1 VKLAIGGDA
10 DSEDLRRFHG
20 QFRRGM
26 LMHRKGR
33 LGLFFLLQFPQ
44 HIVAP
49 SSGLDVRTQLD
60 VVQWLADDPPEPIKT
75 HRSYLDTV
83 QALARAMS
91 LAEAGLA
98 QAQTQPIDTL
108 LFSALLDA
116 LQAFDRCADVLD
128 SGVTS
133 SLTDIDALTGLFNR
147 AALDRD
153 FRREAA
159 KAKRSGRPLTVAMV
173 DADHFKKVND
183 THGHD
188 FGDVVL
194 GVLADR
200 FVESL
205 RPGDLVY
212 RYGGEEFLV
221 LLPDTDVVGAQVVL
235 ERLRLRACSAPITQD
250 DIAVTQAVS
259 IGVAPV
265 LSEGD
270 PEDALLRADE
280 ALYQAKDQGRN
291 RLVVAS

>member
-1 VKLAIGGDA
+1 VNSAIGGET

-20 QFRRGM
+20 QFRRGV

-33 LGLFFLLQFPQ
+33 LRLFYLLQFPQ
-44 HIVAP
+44 HIVEP
-49 SSGLDVRTQLD
+49 SSGLGVRTQLD
-60 VVQWLADDPPEPIKT
+60 VLQWLTDEPPAQIQAQ
-75 HRSYLDTV
+75 RSYLDTV
-83 QALARAMS
+83 QTLSRAIGLADDA
-91 LAEAGLA
+91 LA
-98 QAQTQPIDTL
+98 QAQSHSLGAQV
-108 LFSALLDA
+108 FSALLDA

-128 SGVTS
+128 SGITS

-183 THGHD
+183 TYGHD

-194 GVLADR
+194 SVLAGR

-221 LLPDTDVVGAQVVL
+221 LLPDTNVGGAQVLL
-235 ERLRLRACSAPITQD
+235 ERLRLRACSAPIAQG

-265 LSEGD
+265 LSEGN
-270 PEDALLRADE
+270 PEDALLRADK
-280 ALYQAKDQGRN
+280 AMYQAKAQGRN

>member
-1 VKLAIGGDA
+1 MSPAIGGDA
-10 DSEDLRRFHG
+10 DSVDLRRFHG
-20 QFRRGM
+20 QFRRGL

-44 HIVAP
+44 LIVAQ
-49 SSGLDVRTQLD
+49 SSGADVRTQLD
-60 VVQWLADDPPEPIKT
+60 VLQWLADEPPVQIQA
-75 HRSYLDTV
+75 HQAYLDMV
-83 QALARAMS
+83 RALGRTM
-91 LAEAGLA
+91 A
-98 QAQTQPIDTL
+98 QADGALENAQNNRLDTGV
-108 LFSALLDA
+108 FSTLLDA
-116 LQAFDRCADVLD
+116 LQAFDRCVDVLD
-128 SGVTS
+128 SGITS

-159 KAKRSGRPLTVAMV
+159 KAQRSGRPLTVAMV

-194 GVLADR
+194 NVLASR
-200 FVESL
+200 FVDSL

-221 LLPDTDVVGAQVVL
+221 LLPDTDVAGAQVVL

-259 IGVAPV
+259 IGLAPV
-265 LSEGD
+265 HLDGD

-291 RLVVAS
+291 RLAVAN

>member
-1 VKLAIGGDA
+1 VNIAIGGEI
-10 DSEDLRRFHG
+10 DSVDLRRFHG

-44 HIVAP
+44 HIVET

-60 VVQWLADDPPEPIKT
+60 VLQWLADEPPAQMQAQ
-75 HRSYLDTV
+75 RSYQDTV
-83 QALARAMS
+83 QTLARAMG
-91 LAEAGLA
+91 LADDALA
-98 QAQTQPIDTL
+98 QAQRHSLNAQT
-108 LFSALLDA
+108 FSALLEA
-116 LQAFDRCADVLD
+116 FQAFDRCVDVLD
-128 SGVTS
+128 AGITS

-159 KAKRSGRPLTVAMV
+159 KAKRSGRPLTLAMV
-173 DADHFKKVND
+173 DADHFKRVND

-194 GVLADR
+194 SALADR

-221 LLPDTDVVGAQVVL
+221 LLPDTDVEGAQVLL
-235 ERLRLRACSAPITQD
+235 ERLRLRACSAPIKQG

-265 LSEGD
+265 VSEGN
-270 PEDALLRADE
+270 PEDAVRSADE
-280 ALYQAKDQGRN
+280 ALYQAKARGRN

>member
-1 VKLAIGGDA
+1 VNSAVGGEA

-20 QFRRGM
+20 QFRRGV

-33 LGLFFLLQFPQ
+33 LSLFFLLQFPR

-60 VVQWLADDPPEPIKT
+60 VLQWLADEPPAQILNHHSYQDMVQTLAHAVEAADDALSHAQQQPLDPE
-75 HRSYLDTV
+75 S
-83 QALARAMS
+83 
-91 LAEAGLA
+91 
-98 QAQTQPIDTL
+98 
-108 LFSALLDA
+108 FSALLDA
-116 LQAFDRCADVLD
+116 LQAFDRSADVLD
-128 SGVTS
+128 SGITS

-173 DADHFKKVND
+173 DADHFKNVND

-194 GVLADR
+194 SVLADR

-221 LLPDTDVVGAQVVL
+221 LLPDTNVVGAQVVL
-235 ERLRLRACSAPITQD
+235 ERLRLRACSAPIAQG
-250 DIAVTQAVS
+250 DIAVTLTVS

-265 LSEGD
+265 LSEGN

-280 ALYQAKDQGRN
+280 AMYQAKDQGRN

>member
-1 VKLAIGGDA
+1 MSLTIGGEPDGV
-10 DSEDLRRFHG
+10 DLRRFHG
-20 QFRRGM
+20 QFRRGL

-44 HIVAP
+44 SIVA
-49 SSGLDVRTQLD
+49 STSGLDVRTQLD
-60 VVQWLADDPPEPIKT
+60 VVKCLADEPPESVRAHRSYQDMVQLLTRAMELADDALAKAQN
-75 HRSYLDTV
+75 RQLDTRV
-83 QALARAMS
+83 
-91 LAEAGLA
+91 
-98 QAQTQPIDTL
+98 
-108 LFSALLDA
+108 FSALLEA
-116 LQAFDRCADVLD
+116 LLAFDRSADVLD
-128 SGVTS
+128 SDVTS

-159 KAKRSGRPLTVAMV
+159 KALRSGRPLTVAMV

-194 GVLADR
+194 NVLAHR

-221 LLPDTDVVGAQVVL
+221 LLPDTDVAGAVVVL
-235 ERLRLRACSAPITQD
+235 ERLRLRACSTPITQD

-265 LSEGD
+265 LTEGD
-270 PEDALLRADE
+270 PEDAVLRADE

>member
-1 VKLAIGGDA
+1 VNPAIGGET

-20 QFRRGM
+20 QFRRGI

-33 LGLFFLLQFPQ
+33 LGLFYLLQFPQ
-44 HIVAP
+44 HIVET

-60 VVQWLADDPPEPIKT
+60 VLQWLADEPPAQIQVQ
-75 HRSYLDTV
+75 RSYLDTV
-83 QALARAMS
+83 QTLTRAMV
-91 LAEAGLA
+91 LADDALA
-98 QAQTQPIDTL
+98 QAQSQSL
-108 LFSALLDA
+108 NAQVFSALLDA
-116 LQAFDRCADVLD
+116 LQAFDRCVDVLD
-128 SGVTS
+128 SGITS

-153 FRREAA
+153 FRHEAA

-173 DADHFKKVND
+173 DADHFKNVND
-183 THGHD
+183 TYGHD

-194 GVLADR
+194 SVLADR

-221 LLPDTDVVGAQVVL
+221 LLPDTNVVGAQVVL
-235 ERLRLRACSAPITQD
+235 ERLRLRACSAPIAQG
-250 DIAVTQAVS
+250 DIAVTLTVS

-265 LSEGD
+265 LSEGN

-280 ALYQAKDQGRN
+280 AMYQAKDQGRN

>member
-1 VKLAIGGDA
+1 MNPAIGGDA
-10 DSEDLRRFHG
+10 DGVDLRRFHG
-20 QFRRGM
+20 QFRRGL

-44 HIVAP
+44 RIVAA
-49 SSGLDVRTQLD
+49 SSGVDVRTQLD
-60 VVQWLADDPPEPIKT
+60 VVQWLADEPPAQIQT
-75 HRSYLDTV
+75 HRSYLDMV
-83 QALARAMS
+83 QALERTMA
-91 LAEAGLA
+91 LADAALA
-98 QAQTQPIDTL
+98 QAQSQPLDTL
-108 LFSALLDA
+108 LFGALLEA

-128 SGVTS
+128 SGITS

-153 FRREAA
+153 FSREAA
-159 KAKRSGRPLTVAMV
+159 KAQRSGRPLTVAMV

-194 GVLADR
+194 SVLADR
-200 FVESL
+200 FVECL

-221 LLPDTDVVGAQVVL
+221 LLPDTDVAGAHIVL
-235 ERLRLRACSAPITQD
+235 ERLRLRACGAPITQG
-250 DIAVTQAVS
+250 DISVTQAVS

-265 LSEGD
+265 HLDGD
-270 PEDALLRADE
+270 PADALLRADE

>member
-1 VKLAIGGDA
+1 VNSAVGGDA
-10 DSEDLRRFHG
+10 DAVDLRRFHG
-20 QFRRGM
+20 QLRRGL

-33 LGLFFLLQFPQ
+33 LSLFFLLQFPQ
-44 HIVAP
+44 SIVAP
-49 SSGLDVRTQLD
+49 TSGLDVRTQLD
-60 VVQWLADDPPEPIKT
+60 LVQWLADAPPPTVRT
-75 HRSYLDTV
+75 HRSYQDLVQVLGRALELADDALAHAETRQLDTKV
-83 QALARAMS
+83 
-91 LAEAGLA
+91 
-98 QAQTQPIDTL
+98 
-108 LFSALLDA
+108 FSALLEA

-128 SGVTS
+128 SRITS

-147 AALDRD
+147 ATLDRD

-159 KAKRSGRPLTVAMV
+159 KAHRSGRPLTVAMV

-194 GVLADR
+194 SVLAHR

-221 LLPDTDVVGAQVVL
+221 LLPDTDVDGAQVVL
-235 ERLRLRACSAPITQD
+235 ERLRLRACGAPITQD
-250 DIAVTQAVS
+250 DISVTQAVS

-265 LSEGD
+265 LPEGE
-270 PEDALLRADE
+270 PEDAILRADE